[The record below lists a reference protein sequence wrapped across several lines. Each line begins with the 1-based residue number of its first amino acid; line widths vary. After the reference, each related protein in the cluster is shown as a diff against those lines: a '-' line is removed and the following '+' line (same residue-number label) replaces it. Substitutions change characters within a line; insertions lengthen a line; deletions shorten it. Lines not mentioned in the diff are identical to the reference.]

1 MSNLFRCL
9 PVCHSGHLCAQ
20 VPFQYLAAKLAQVRI
35 TTCINCEVASKFQP
49 FKYPRKLPELPLEPS
64 QNFSDLSE
72 PNKEFKFFETFQR
85 LEPSKSLQNTAM
97 RLRCKAQIA
106 TVKPSKLRK
115 PSDPSEAK
123 RPLFQK
129 TTELSS
135 ASGTLHNPLEPSQ
148 DLWNLASE
156 AIKS

>member
-1 MSNLFRCL
+1 MAHLFRCL

-49 FKYPRKLPELPLEPS
+49 FKYPWKLPELPPEPS

-72 PNKEFKFFETFQR
+72 PNKEFKFFETFQC

-97 RLRCKAQIA
+97 RLRCKLKSL
-106 TVKPSKLRK
+106 KPSKLRE

-129 TTELSS
+129 RPNFPVLPEPSIIR
-135 ASGTLHNPLEPSQ
+135 LEPSQ